1 MPAAEN
7 KNRVLL
13 VCGWR
18 HGGHVGG
25 QEQKRLS
32 PLGTKL
38 HFHDS
43 CNWILKQAC
52 VLQVIWARKSGM
64 ANNKTVVLISLEY
77 VYVCDNQQCLMGV
90 DMVKF

>member
-13 VCGWR
+13 VCKWR

-32 PLGTKL
+32 LLGTKL
-38 HFHDS
+38 HLEKNS
-43 CNWILKQAC
+43 I
-52 VLQVIWARKSGM
+52 
-64 ANNKTVVLISLEY
+64 VLITNMAALSRGCKPRIYLAQDKKWI
-77 VYVCDNQQCLMGV
+77 VRSIPIS
-90 DMVKF
+90 

>member
-18 HGGHVGG
+18 HGGHAGG

-38 HFHDS
+38 HFHVNS
-43 CNWILKQAC
+43 SRKILLYWSPTWPPRH
-52 VLQVIWARKSGM
+52 VV
-64 ANNKTVVLISLEY
+64 ANQEY
-77 VYVCDNQQCLMGV
+77 I
-90 DMVKF
+90 